1 RRQTKG
7 LPPIGASRTLVRRI
21 DRTRARRAAAPERAD
36 EPGSPPLARRSPLLG
51 GRALLARS
59 GRPLLGHALFD
70 GLLLGDL
77 FLRHFFPRR
86 FLLGDRFLGDRL
98 LGGLLLARR
107 ARRRMRDVRRLRDR
121 REVLTVLAVVQ
132 DLDSSDRLPMPD
144 DRDLLILVRL
154 YVLLVE
160 MRRFPPPPAIAP
172 AAAALERQVEDQRL
186 RPAHARVR
194 LRQAR
199 FQVRLVNL
207 DDPVDDHAQM
217 VLVHVFPS
225 RPFLGSRCTACHG
238 VPLDVLRCATV
249 GGGLLASRI
258 TAEDYHAFG
267 PAFPRAWP

>member
-1 RRQTKG
+1 MPISSPAGQRLCATAADVSAAAAARLQTTG
-7 LPPIGASRTLVRRI
+7 LTLIGASRTLVRKI
-21 DRTRARRAAAPERAD
+21 DMPPGRRAAAPERAD

-86 FLLGDRFLGDRL
+86 FLLGDRLLRDRFLGDRL
-98 LGGLLLARR
+98 LGGLLLASR

-160 MRRFPPPPAIAP
+160 MRRFPHPHVIAP

-186 RPAHARVR
+186 R
-194 LRQAR
+194 
-199 FQVRLVNL
+199 
-207 DDPVDDHAQM
+207 
-217 VLVHVFPS
+217 
-225 RPFLGSRCTACHG
+225 
-238 VPLDVLRCATV
+238 
-249 GGGLLASRI
+249 
-258 TAEDYHAFG
+258 
-267 PAFPRAWP
+267 